1 MAFLELNVESQIT
14 PNTVLRLGIKRLG
27 KSLLIIKRLVSMF
40 YYEKTYF
47 FTEIEFFLAS
57 TSYKPQIQSD
67 LV

>member
-1 MAFLELNVESQIT
+1 M
-14 PNTVLRLGIKRLG
+14 LG

-57 TSYKPQIQSD
+57 TSYKPQIKSD
-67 LV
+67 ELNLTWFEEIFEADKVLLKLKKMI

>member
-1 MAFLELNVESQIT
+1 M
-14 PNTVLRLGIKRLG
+14 LG

-47 FTEIEFFLAS
+47 FTEIEFFLDS

>member
-1 MAFLELNVESQIT
+1 M
-14 PNTVLRLGIKRLG
+14 LG

-57 TSYKPQIQSD
+57 TSYSPKIQSD
-67 LV
+67 LG